1 MRKKLLILSSIV
13 LLQAAPSVMAG
24 DLGINV
30 ILSGEVSP
38 GVYGQVELGN
48 APRPAL
54 VYERPRI
61 ITVDRR
67 YVHAQPVYLHVPP
80 GHAKH
85 WDKHCREYHACGREV
100 YFVRSRE
107 YEPDYHRDERVD
119 HDSYHE
125 DDRDHGDHDNHG
137 NGHGHGKNKH

>member
-1 MRKKLLILSSIV
+1 MRKTLLTFSSI
-13 LLQAAPSVMAG
+13 LLSYMAPTAVAG

-30 ILSGEVSP
+30 ILSGEVAP

-48 APRPAL
+48 APRPVL

-61 ITVDRR
+61 ITVDKR

-85 WDKHCREYHACGREV
+85 WDKHCQEYHACGREV
-100 YFVRSRE
+100 YFVKSRE
-107 YEPDYHRDERVD
+107 YDSDYERSDRED
-119 HDSYHE
+119 HD
-125 DDRDHGDHDNHG
+125 HDGHKG
-137 NGHGHGKNKH
+137 GHGHGKKKH